1 MQEQDLLNRMEILEK
16 KTQLLLRDYNH
27 IKEAL
32 VKVKEENRQLKNVVS
47 EQNKQLT
54 DFSYRNKIDKIVE
67 TLEVNGQGSEELKHA
82 IDEYI
87 LKIDEC
93 ISQLSN
99 NL

>member
-1 MQEQDLLNRMEILEK
+1 MQEQDLLNRMETLEK

-54 DFSYRNKIDKIVE
+54 DFSYRTKIDKIVE
-67 TLEVNGQGSEELKHA
+67 TLEVNGQGSEELKRA

-93 ISQLSN
+93 ITQLGN

>member
-1 MQEQDLLNRMEILEK
+1 MQEQDLLNRMETLEK

-54 DFSYRNKIDKIVE
+54 DFSYRTKIDKIVE
-67 TLEVNGQGSEELKHA
+67 TLEVNGQGSEELKRT

-93 ISQLSN
+93 ITQLSN